1 MTKLRTA
8 LADAYVRA
16 TLDGAPSSL
25 PSEQDLRSALAD
37 ASGRKL
43 TPQQQKLLLRA
54 TQASF
59 DPRSAIHQLPARPEA
74 DSDKREDA
82 AFTVEQIEALTPA
95 LWRNCLAWLL
105 AGEGYTLEEVSRSE
119 ERVTWRGQTREV
131 SVIAHAVRLPSGWLL
146 DEEAVQ
152 HTAALASRE
161 SHAEILLL
169 STAQATVGAMLA
181 ARRLN
186 VAIWDR
192 AILQDVL
199 GRSDTAYV
207 RAQEEAQDLVHER
220 VRAATEARTI
230 LLGELKTLEKV
241 LAAHENMRKA
251 SGRAA
256 AMKAARELV
265 VARSELERAAL
276 AWETLVNEWSAVF
289 GERATREG
297 ALSIEADTAQL
308 AEMAER
314 ATHLSQA
321 AVQGARA
328 LTKAPA
334 TGDSSYTTWRRAV
347 MEAVTARFEALRW
360 RVSIVN
366 PAQWHD
372 FAQAHDEQAAQRAAR
387 ATTAANHAAAR
398 AEKAYAQLV

>member
-25 PSEQDLRSALAD
+25 PSEEDLRSALAD
-37 ASGRKL
+37 ATGRKL

-59 DPRSAIHQLPARPEA
+59 DPRSAVHQLPARPEA
-74 DSDKREDA
+74 DSGKREDA

-95 LWRNCLAWLL
+95 LWRSCLAWLL

-119 ERVTWRGQTREV
+119 ESVTWRGQTREV

-192 AILQDVL
+192 AVLQDVL

-220 VRAATEARTI
+220 VRTATEARTT
-230 LLGELKTLEKV
+230 LLSELKTLEKV
-241 LAAHENMRKA
+241 LAAHENTRKA

-265 VARSELERAAL
+265 TARSELERAAL
-276 AWETLVNEWSAVF
+276 AWETLVDEWSAVF

-308 AEMAER
+308 AEMADVPR
-314 ATHLSQA
+314 
-321 AVQGARA
+321 
-328 LTKAPA
+328 
-334 TGDSSYTTWRRAV
+334 
-347 MEAVTARFEALRW
+347 
-360 RVSIVN
+360 I
-366 PAQWHD
+366 
-372 FAQAHDEQAAQRAAR
+372 
-387 ATTAANHAAAR
+387 
-398 AEKAYAQLV
+398 